1 MLTLITFILTIS
13 IIVLVHEF
21 GHYYVARFFNIEV
34 DNFSI
39 GFGKV
44 LLEKKIKGTNFC
56 LRAIPLGGFVAF
68 SQQIR
73 EKSNV
78 LFDDAKL
85 YQRFLVILAGPFINF
100 IFAFLLI
107 VVIASGTQY
116 RITPT
121 VTYVETNSLADN
133 IGISE
138 GDVLTHING
147 DPVLSLAEVEK
158 SYKEEL
164 IQTVSLKRG
173 GQNLIVKIPSKLFDD
188 MGFYFFPNKY
198 NSVEVKNVLDDM
210 PAKQAGIAP
219 GSIISFINGKEVL
232 TIESAVEIIK
242 QSPNQEVMI
251 TSILND
257 ETITHKVLPVMKNNI
272 GIVGMELKSKIN
284 YKDNVKSFK
293 YSIIEIIPNSI
304 YNLLTVTHTIIDALK
319 KIVIGEISINNLAG
333 PISIANYSY
342 DSVNAG
348 LISFLSFLI
357 VLNINVGL
365 INLLPIPTLDGGH
378 LFFYCIEFA
387 TGKRVEGKKMLIS
400 QQLGLI
406 FLLLLFLIAVY
417 NDILK
422 L

>member
-21 GHYYVARFFNIEV
+21 GHYCVARFFNIEV

-44 LLEKKIKGTNFC
+44 LLKKKIKGTEFC

-68 SQQIR
+68 SQAIK
-73 EKSNV
+73 EKSNIA
-78 LFDDAKL
+78 FEDAKL
-85 YQRFLVILAGPFINF
+85 FQRSLVILAGPLINF

-107 VVIASGTQY
+107 VVIVSGTQQ
-116 RITPT
+116 RIIPT
-121 VTYVETNSLADN
+121 LTHIEDNSFAES
-133 IGISE
+133 IGMKE

-147 DPVLSLAEVEK
+147 DPVLSVTEIQRA
-158 SYKEEL
+158 YKDEL
-164 IQTVSLKRG
+164 IQSIQLNREGKKLSL
-173 GQNLIVKIPSKLFDD
+173 LIPDKSIDD
-188 MGFYFFPNKY
+188 MGLSFYPNKQ
-198 NSVEVKNVLDDM
+198 NSVLVKAVLDDM
-210 PAKQAGIAP
+210 PAKQANINP
-219 GSIISFINGKEVL
+219 GSLISFINEKEVL
-232 TIESAVEIIK
+232 SVEGAVDIIK
-242 QSPNQEVMI
+242 NSPNKEIVI
-251 TSILND
+251 TSLLNGK
-257 ETITHKVLPVMKNNI
+257 TQTHIITPIIQDKK
-272 GIVGMELKSKIN
+272 GIVGMELKSN
-284 YKDNVKSFK
+284 MDYKYHIKSFK
-293 YSIIEIIPNSI
+293 YNTLEIIPQSI
-304 YNLLTVTHTIIDALK
+304 YKMIMVTNTIIDALW
-319 KIVIGEISINNLAG
+319 KIVTGKISLDNLAG

-357 VLNINVGL
+357 ILNINVGL

-378 LFFYCIEFA
+378 LLFYCIEFF

-400 QQLGLI
+400 QQLGVI
-406 FLLLLFLIAVY
+406 FLLLIFLIAVY

>member
-21 GHYYVARFFNIEV
+21 GHYYIARFFNIEV

-107 VVIASGTQY
+107 VVITSGTQY

-147 DPVLSLAEVEK
+147 DPVLSLAEIEK

-173 GQNLIVKIPSKLFDD
+173 RSEHV
-188 MGFYFFPNKY
+188 
-198 NSVEVKNVLDDM
+198 
-210 PAKQAGIAP
+210 
-219 GSIISFINGKEVL
+219 GS
-232 TIESAVEIIK
+232 
-242 QSPNQEVMI
+242 
-251 TSILND
+251 
-257 ETITHKVLPVMKNNI
+257 
-272 GIVGMELKSKIN
+272 
-284 YKDNVKSFK
+284 
-293 YSIIEIIPNSI
+293 
-304 YNLLTVTHTIIDALK
+304 
-319 KIVIGEISINNLAG
+319 
-333 PISIANYSY
+333 
-342 DSVNAG
+342 
-348 LISFLSFLI
+348 
-357 VLNINVGL
+357 
-365 INLLPIPTLDGGH
+365 
-378 LFFYCIEFA
+378 
-387 TGKRVEGKKMLIS
+387 R
-400 QQLGLI
+400 
-406 FLLLLFLIAVY
+406 
-417 NDILK
+417 
-422 L
+422 

>member
-21 GHYYVARFFNIEV
+21 GHYCVARFFNIEV

-44 LLEKKIKGTNFC
+44 LLKKKIKGTEFC

-68 SQQIR
+68 SQAIK
-73 EKSNV
+73 EKSNIA
-78 LFDDAKL
+78 FEDAKL
-85 YQRFLVILAGPFINF
+85 FQRSLVILAGPLINF

-107 VVIASGTQY
+107 VVIVSGTQQ
-116 RITPT
+116 RIIPT
-121 VTYVETNSLADN
+121 LTFIEDNSFAES
-133 IGISE
+133 IGMKE

-147 DPVLSLAEVEK
+147 DPVLSVTEIQRA
-158 SYKEEL
+158 YKEEL
-164 IQTVSLKRG
+164 IQSIQLNREGKNLSL
-173 GQNLIVKIPSKLFDD
+173 LIPDKSIDD
-188 MGFYFFPNKY
+188 MGLYFFPNKQ
-198 NSVEVKNVLDDM
+198 NSVLVKAVLEDM
-210 PAKQAGIAP
+210 PAKLANINP
-219 GSIISFINGKEVL
+219 GSIISFINEKEVL
-232 TIESAVEIIK
+232 SVEGAVDIIK
-242 QSPNQEVMI
+242 NSPNKEIVI
-251 TSILND
+251 TSLLNGKTQTH
-257 ETITHKVLPVMKNNI
+257 TITPIIQDKK
-272 GIVGMELKSKIN
+272 GIVGMELKSN
-284 YKDNVKSFK
+284 MDYKYHIKSFK
-293 YSIIEIIPNSI
+293 YNTLEIIPQSI
-304 YNLLTVTHTIIDALK
+304 YKMIMVTNTIIDALW
-319 KIVIGEISINNLAG
+319 KIVTGKISLDNLAG

-357 VLNINVGL
+357 ILNINVGL

-378 LFFYCIEFA
+378 LLFYCIEFF

-400 QQLGLI
+400 QQLGVI
-406 FLLLLFLIAVY
+406 FLLLIFLIAVY

>member
-21 GHYYVARFFNIEV
+21 GHYCVARFFNIEV

-44 LLEKKIKGTNFC
+44 LLKKKIKGTEFC

-68 SQQIR
+68 SQAIK
-73 EKSNV
+73 EKSNIA
-78 LFDDAKL
+78 FEDAKL
-85 YQRFLVILAGPFINF
+85 FQRSLVILAGPLINF

-107 VVIASGTQY
+107 VVIVSGTQQ
-116 RITPT
+116 RIIPT
-121 VTYVETNSLADN
+121 LTHIEDNSFAES
-133 IGISE
+133 IGMKE

-147 DPVLSLAEVEK
+147 DPVLSVTEIQRA
-158 SYKEEL
+158 YKEEL
-164 IQTVSLKRG
+164 LQSIQLNREGKNLSL
-173 GQNLIVKIPSKLFDD
+173 LIPDKSIDD
-188 MGFYFFPNKY
+188 MGLYFFPNKQ
-198 NSVEVKNVLDDM
+198 NSVLVKAVLEDM
-210 PAKQAGIAP
+210 PAKLANINP
-219 GSIISFINGKEVL
+219 GSIISFINEKEVL
-232 TIESAVEIIK
+232 SVEGAVDIIK
-242 QSPNQEVMI
+242 NSPNKEIVI
-251 TSILND
+251 TSLLNGKTQTH
-257 ETITHKVLPVMKNNI
+257 TITPIIQDKK
-272 GIVGMELKSKIN
+272 GIVGMELKSN
-284 YKDNVKSFK
+284 MDYKYHIKSFK
-293 YSIIEIIPNSI
+293 YNTLEIIPQSI
-304 YNLLTVTHTIIDALK
+304 YKMIMVTNTIIDALW
-319 KIVIGEISINNLAG
+319 KIVTGKISLDNLAG

-357 VLNINVGL
+357 ILNINVGL

-378 LFFYCIEFA
+378 LLFYCIEFF

-400 QQLGLI
+400 QQLGVI
-406 FLLLLFLIAVY
+406 FLLLIFLIAVY

>member
-198 NSVEVKNVLDDM
+198 NSVEIKNVLDDM